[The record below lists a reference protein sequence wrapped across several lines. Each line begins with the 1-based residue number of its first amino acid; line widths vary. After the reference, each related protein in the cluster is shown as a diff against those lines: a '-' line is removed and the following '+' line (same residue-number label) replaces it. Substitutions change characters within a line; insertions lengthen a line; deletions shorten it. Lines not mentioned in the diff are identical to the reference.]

1 VFKSL
6 SMVLKGS
13 AKVWSIEMP
22 IFGLNMFVLLH
33 K

>member
-22 IFGLNMFVLLH
+22 IFGLNMVHPLG
-33 K
+33 